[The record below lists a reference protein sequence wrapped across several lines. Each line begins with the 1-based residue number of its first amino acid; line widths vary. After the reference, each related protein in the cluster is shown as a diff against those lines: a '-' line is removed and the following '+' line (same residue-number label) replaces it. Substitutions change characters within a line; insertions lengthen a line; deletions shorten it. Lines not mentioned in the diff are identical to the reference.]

1 MALVAGSALVMF
13 AVALSVESVVAPVEL
28 FVVTVDAVAAVA
40 AEAAAVAAAVTA
52 AEAVEAAR

>member
-28 FVVTVDAVAAVA
+28 FVVTVVAGAAV
-40 AEAAAVAAAVTA
+40 AAAVAAAVTA